1 MLVTKGIT
9 SNGLLNYFLKFAILK
24 LMLLILTLPHFISV
38 FSLVL
43 VILSPETQVLAPS
56 VAETD
61 QFFFKKLDSFV
72 FYFFYLVAS
81 HQSLCLEWLF
91 SVL

>member
-1 MLVTKGIT
+1 MLVTKSIT
-9 SNGLLNYFLKFAILK
+9 SNGLLNYFLKLVILK

-43 VILSPETQVLAPS
+43 VVLSPETQVLAPS

-72 FYFFYLVAS
+72 FLFLLS
-81 HQSLCLEWLF
+81 SSQSPKSL
-91 SVL
+91 S